1 MAMTDFP
8 LGDPLAVQRWSLS
21 LAIEAAKMAYFSKF
35 IGTDRSKSIIVRKDE
50 LSKAAGE
57 KITIGL
63 RKKLAADG
71 KEGDDVI
78 EGDATA
84 EEAMNFFNDYVFI
97 DQRRK
102 STKSKGK
109 MSEQRVPYNLRR
121 EGRDA
126 LAVWWSEVMDE
137 DMFVYLSGAR
147 GIDTSFKTP
156 TTWTG
161 RANNALVAP
170 DAAHQV
176 YSGDATSSAD
186 LDATDKISLLDIER
200 LVAIAE
206 TTDPMIQ
213 GARINGENKFV
224 LLMHTF
230 QAFDLRTSVTE
241 NDWIDIHKA
250 TDRGKNSLMYKNS
263 LGEYADVILHKHR
276 NVIRF
281 DDYGAGGDVLAA
293 RALFMGVQAG
303 LIAYGQGSSKNRF
316 SWNEDKDDRGNAL
329 AITAGSIYGVKRT
342 IFNSATYGLLALD
355 SAAATVA

>member
-1 MAMTDFP
+1 MAMTEFP
-8 LGDPLAVQRWSLS
+8 LGDPLAVQRWSTS
-21 LAIEAAKMAYFSKF
+21 LAIEAAKMSYFSKF
-35 IGTDRSKSIIVRKDE
+35 TGTDRTKSIIVTKTE

-63 RKKLAADG
+63 RQKLAADG
-71 KEGDDVI
+71 IEGDNVI
-78 EGDATA
+78 EGDAVG
-84 EEAMNFFNDYVFI
+84 EEALSFFNDYIFI

-109 MSEQRVPYNLRR
+109 MTEQRVPYVLRR

-126 LAVWWSEVMDE
+126 LAVWWSEAIDE
-137 DMFVYLSGAR
+137 DHFVYLSGAR
-147 GIDTSFKTP
+147 GIDTSFKTA

-161 RANNALVAP
+161 RANNAIVVP
-170 DAAHQV
+170 DAAHLI
-176 YSGDATSSAD
+176 YSGDATSKAD
-186 LDATDKISLLDIER
+186 LDANDKISLHDIER
-200 LVAIAE
+200 LVAVAE

-213 GARINGENKFV
+213 GANIGGENKFV
-224 LLMHTF
+224 LVMHTY

-241 NDWIDIHKA
+241 NDWLDIHKS
-250 TDRGKNSLMYKNS
+250 TDRGKGALMYKNA

-276 NVIRF
+276 NCIRF
-281 DDYGAGGDVLAA
+281 DDYGAGTNVEAA

-329 AITAGSIYGVKRT
+329 AITAGQIYGVKRT
-342 IFNSATYGLLALD
+342 IFDSATYGLIAVD
-355 SAAATVA
+355 SAAASVS